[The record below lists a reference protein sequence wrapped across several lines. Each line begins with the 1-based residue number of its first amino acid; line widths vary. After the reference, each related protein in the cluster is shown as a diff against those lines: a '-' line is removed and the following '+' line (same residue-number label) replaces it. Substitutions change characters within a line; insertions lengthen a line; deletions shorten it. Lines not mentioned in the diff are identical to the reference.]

1 MSLASQVTPK
11 EHQTTLIER
20 TILQNRRALRKAR
33 AQRQEKKFGVKKQE
47 MEIPDELQRRL
58 TAAVFRDVVL
68 LGWVSA
74 GGGCAEHN
82 CKPLP
87 STGLPGRALNCPMKE
102 DVSAICCRCFP
113 CAVMGRHFSLGCF
126 QVRLKFV
133 LSLISLCSALFVP
146 LIRCYV
152 Q

>member
-1 MSLASQVTPK
+1 M
-11 EHQTTLIER
+11 
-20 TILQNRRALRKAR
+20 
-33 AQRQEKKFGVKKQE
+33 KKQE
-47 MEIPDELQRRL
+47 MEIPDELQHRL

-68 LGWVSA
+68 SA

-87 STGLPGRALNCPMKE
+87 PTGLPGRALSYPMTE
-102 DVSAICCRCFP
+102 DVSAICCRCFHR
-113 CAVMGRHFSLGCF
+113 AVRGRQFSLGCF

-146 LIRCYV
+146 LIRCSV